1 RDHRFP
7 RGRVSPRCEGGRVVV
22 SEPSPRQV
30 LYALVAGG
38 LVIVVGVLIGGA
50 AVPCLVPLWWPRGSS
65 LAVIS
70 IGAWSALNWRRT
82 AVVLIAVLRQLSA
95 DQAPM

>member
-1 RDHRFP
+1 
-7 RGRVSPRCEGGRVVV
+7 V

-50 AVPCLVPLWWPRGSS
+50 AVAGLVPLWWTLASS

-82 AVVLIAVLRQLSA
+82 AVVLIAAIGLFVGWAIGTLILA
-95 DQAPM
+95 G